1 MDRLSVVSHSRF
13 AFRIVT
19 HSNRFSD
26 YSKHERVLCFSH
38 IQIFIESTNQSVVK
52 ASRKSVC
59 FLCLKIW
66 FKLAYQYVRLIDF
79 SHLQSVRAHGYA
91 LTIQLLTEFIK
102 KNVKKKSQFST
113 SDLSVILSLSHSF
126 GFCVRQINNVS
137 VTIVVFSGK
146 YSAIYWFN
154 CKHTWNELSICLI
167 LEYILS
173 STSIPIQI
181 YLPNSCRNH
190 FWCEIF

>member
-102 KNVKKKSQFST
+102 KNVKKKVNFQHQIYRLFS
-113 SDLSVILSLSHSF
+113 LSLIHLVFASDKLTMCQSQLLSF
-126 GFCVRQINNVS
+126 LENIRRYID
-137 VTIVVFSGK
+137 
-146 YSAIYWFN
+146 
-154 CKHTWNELSICLI
+154 LI
-167 LEYILS
+167 ANTHE
-173 STSIPIQI
+173 T
-181 YLPNSCRNH
+181 NWA
-190 FWCEIF
+190 FA

>member
-79 SHLQSVRAHGYA
+79 SHLQSVRAHDYA
-91 LTIQLLTEFIK
+91 STIQLLTEFIK

-113 SDLSVILSLSHSF
+113 SDLSVILSLSLIHLVFASDKLTMCQSQLLSF
-126 GFCVRQINNVS
+126 LENIRRYID
-137 VTIVVFSGK
+137 
-146 YSAIYWFN
+146 
-154 CKHTWNELSICLI
+154 LI
-167 LEYILS
+167 ANTHE
-173 STSIPIQI
+173 T
-181 YLPNSCRNH
+181 NWA
-190 FWCEIF
+190 FA